1 LRTLV
6 IAAAIVA
13 LPAAASAGPLT
24 ISLKGMGQSE
34 YVLIGGKQFLGTN
47 AGEIKWGQSGVS
59 GLDPE
64 FYSYCVDLLSNAET
78 TQSVFAEL
86 VTGSAVGWL
95 YNQFSSAA
103 HLNSAMAAGLQLA
116 IWNVLYDNDYSVD
129 YQAGKGSKNNFY
141 LILGSD
147 GARNYANS
155 FLKDLSYQLTL
166 GALGGS
172 VLRFSTYDLP
182 GQDQITRGAAP
193 VPEPATL
200 LLLGSGV
207 AALAAR
213 RKFRKNAQQKMV

>member
-1 LRTLV
+1 LRTL
-6 IAAAIVA
+6 IVA
-13 LPAAASAGPLT
+13 VAIATLPAAASAGPLT
-24 ISLKGMGQSE
+24 ISLQGMGQSE
-34 YVLIGGKQFLGTN
+34 YVVVGGKRLLGTN
-47 AGEIKWGQSGVS
+47 AGEIKWAQSGIS

-103 HLNSAMAAGLQLA
+103 HLDSAMAAGLQLA

-129 YQAGKGSKNNFY
+129 LQVDKKYKNNFY
-141 LILGSD
+141 LISGSA

-182 GQDQITRGAAP
+182 GQDQIARAP
-193 VPEPATL
+193 VPEPGTL

-213 RKFRKNAQQKMV
+213 RKFRKNAQQKRV

>member
-1 LRTLV
+1 MRTLIV
-6 IAAAIVA
+6 AVAIAA

-24 ISLKGMGQSE
+24 ISLKGMGPSE
-34 YVLIGGKQFLGTN
+34 YVLVGGKRLIGTN
-47 AGEIKWGQSGVS
+47 AGEIKWGQSGIS
-59 GLDPE
+59 GLDAE
-64 FYSYCVDLLSNAET
+64 FYSYCIDLLSNAET

-86 VTGSAVGWL
+86 MTGSAVGWL

-103 HLNSAMAAGLQLA
+103 HLDSAMAAGLQLA

-129 YQAGKGSKNNFY
+129 LQKGSNNSFY

-147 GARNYANS
+147 AARKYANS

-213 RKFRKNAQQKMV
+213 RKFRKNAHQKMV